1 MVGVS
6 AARVLT
12 QPWCRGP
19 MVCGKTGGGPA
30 RQRGMSAHHR
40 LMHPIC
46 RPYGPPVDVVMW
58 RRCRLLDAGF
68 PEALAMQL
76 ANASIDLHALL
87 QLVDRGCPPELA
99 ARILAPLDEP
109 AHETGTPR

>member
-1 MVGVS
+1 MVGVR
-6 AARVLT
+6 AAGVLT
-12 QPWCRGP
+12 RPVGRGP
-19 MVCGKTGGGPA
+19 TVGGKTAGSPA
-30 RQRGMSAHHR
+30 RQWGMSAHHR
-40 LMHPIC
+40 LLPPIC
-46 RPYGPPVDVVMW
+46 RPCGPPVDVVMW

-68 PEALAMQL
+68 PEVLAMHL